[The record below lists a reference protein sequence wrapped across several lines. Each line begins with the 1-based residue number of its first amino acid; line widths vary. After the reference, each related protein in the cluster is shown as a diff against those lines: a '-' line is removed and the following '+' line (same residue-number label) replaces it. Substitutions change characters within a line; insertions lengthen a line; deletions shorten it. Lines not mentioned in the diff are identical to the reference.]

1 MRSVLIAAAAVL
13 VAGQAVAAEKV
24 QWNYSMWGNPRAF
37 TKGVEAA
44 VDYIKEK
51 SGGNFEITI
60 HYGGTISPPK
70 ENLDNVSLGALEAAH
85 LCTFYHPGKN
95 PVGTVLDLP
104 FLPVENIDQLIKVQD
119 AFESYEPWMKEMAGW
134 HARPWF
140 AGVLPTYEFMGV
152 GNPPK
157 KLEDWKGM
165 RVRAGGG
172 MGDAMRK
179 LGAVPTTVPAPDV
192 YQTVERGVVQ
202 AASWPYSYAFGAY
215 RLHEIS
221 KWYTEGMAIG
231 SAHCPSVI
239 NIDTYNALPD
249 EYKQLL
255 EEAKAVAY
263 DAYRVVYKEADDK
276 WRPIFA
282 SRMERVTYSPEQMAH
297 FREIGAKPVWGDWVN
312 EHKKEFDSQAVLDFV
327 LDQAK
332 QAKM

>member
-1 MRSVLIAAAAVL
+1 MIAGAAMLIAGPAL
-13 VAGQAVAAEKV
+13 AAEKV

-44 VDYIKEK
+44 VEYIKEK

-70 ENLDNVSLGALEAAH
+70 ENLDNVSLGALEAGH

-104 FLPVENIDQLIKVQD
+104 FLPVENIEQLIKVQD
-119 AFESYEPWMKEMAGW
+119 AFQNFDPWLKEMDGW
-134 HARPWF
+134 NATPWF

-152 GNPPK
+152 GDPPK
-157 KLEDWKGM
+157 TLEGWKGM

-239 NIDTYNALPD
+239 NNDSYASLPE
-249 EYKQLL
+249 EYKKLL
-255 EEAKAVAY
+255 EEAEDVAY
-263 DAYRVVYKEADDK
+263 EAYKVVYAEADAK
-276 WRPIFA
+276 WRPIFQE
-282 SRMERVTYSPEQMAH
+282 RMERITYSDDAMAK
-297 FREIGAKPVWGDWVN
+297 FRQIGAKPVWEEWVEEN
-312 EHKKEFDSQAVLDFV
+312 KRDFDSRAVLDFV
-327 LDQAK
+327 LDQAEK
-332 QAKM
+332 AKM

>member
-1 MRSVLIAAAAVL
+1 MLIAGPAL
-13 VAGQAVAAEKV
+13 AAEKV

-37 TKGVEAA
+37 TKGVEVA

-70 ENLDNVSLGALEAAH
+70 ENLDNASLGALEAAH
-85 LCTFYHPGKN
+85 ICTFYHPGKN

-104 FLPVENIDQLIKVQD
+104 FLPIADTDHLIKVQD
-119 AFESYEPWMKEMAGW
+119 AFQSFQPWVDEMAGW
-134 HARPWF
+134 NTVPWF
-140 AGVLPTYEFMGV
+140 AGVLPNYEFMGV
-152 GNPPK
+152 GEPPK
-157 KLEDWKGM
+157 TLEGWKGM

-172 MGDAMRK
+172 MGEAMRM

-239 NIDTYNALPD
+239 NVDSYNSLPD
-249 EYKQLL
+249 EYKKLL
-255 EEAKAVAY
+255 MEAKKAAY
-263 DAYRVVYKEADDK
+263 DAYRVVYKEADEK
-276 WRPIFA
+276 WRPIFQE
-282 SRMERVTYSPEQMAH
+282 RMERITYSDEAMAT
-297 FREIGAKPVWGDWVN
+297 FREIGAKPVWDKWVADN
-312 EHKKEFDSQAVLDFV
+312 RGAFDSQAVLDFV
-327 LDQAK
+327 LEQAEK
-332 QAKM
+332 TKM